1 MKDNRGLKFQ
11 SYKITD
17 KEQVTDDTVI
27 YKIAGNLNFSPGQ
40 FVQVKL
46 DHFGEATF
54 APCSDPNQKN
64 FFNLCIRDQG
74 STSAA
79 LTKLQVGEKISIR
92 GPYGNG
98 WPIDKLIG
106 KNILLL
112 VGGMGIVP
120 IRPLIF
126 ELLKYK
132 KEFKKISL
140 LAGFKTPDHVLF
152 NDDFLDWKKKFHYL
166 QVAVE
171 KGDKNWWGESCMITE
186 LIKNHKLDPKNT
198 VVLMCGPEI
207 MFPFCNEV
215 LCGPKKIEKKNIYVS
230 MERRMEC
237 GVGLCQHCNIGKYY
251 VCKDG
256 PIFRWDKI
264 EPEISK

>member
-1 MKDNRGLKFQ
+1 MKDNKGLKFNK
-11 SYKITD
+11 YKIVN
-17 KEQVTDDTVI
+17 KEQATPDTVI
-27 YKIAGNLNFSPGQ
+27 YKIAGDLNFSPGQ
-40 FVQVKL
+40 FVQISL
-46 DHFGEATF
+46 PHFGEATF
-54 APCSDPNQKN
+54 APCSDPNNKE

-79 LTKLQVGEKISIR
+79 LTKLQVGEEMIIR

-98 WPIDKLIG
+98 WPIGKLIG
-106 KNILLL
+106 KDILLL

-120 IRPLIF
+120 IRPLIY

-140 LAGFKTPDHVLF
+140 LAGFKTPHHLLF
-152 NDDFLDWKKKFHYL
+152 NEDFLSWKTKLDYM

-171 KGDKNWWGESCMITE
+171 KGDRNWWGECCMITE
-186 LIKNHKLDPKNT
+186 LIKKMKIDPKNT
-198 VVLMCGPEI
+198 VTMMCGPEI
-207 MFPFCNEV
+207 MFQFCNEV
-215 LCGPKKIEKKNIYVS
+215 LCGTKKIMKNNIYVS

-256 PIFRWDKI
+256 PVFRLDKI
-264 EPEISK
+264 EKEIGR

>member
-1 MKDNRGLKFQ
+1 MKDNKGLKFNN
-11 SYKITD
+11 YKVID

-27 YKIAGNLNFSPGQ
+27 YKVAGNLKFEPGQ

-54 APCSDPNQKN
+54 APCSDPNN
-64 FFNLCIRDQG
+64 HDFFNLCIRDQG
-74 STSAA
+74 STSSAI
-79 LTKLQVGEKISIR
+79 TRLQVGEELSLR

-98 WPIDKLIG
+98 WPIGKLIG
-106 KNILLL
+106 KEVLLI

-120 IRPLIF
+120 VRPLIF

-140 LAGFKTPDHVLF
+140 LAGFKTPHHILF
-152 NDDFLDWKKKFHYL
+152 MEDFLAWKKQLSYL

-171 KGDKNWWGESCMITE
+171 KDDKDWWGECCMITE
-186 LIKNHKLDPKNT
+186 LIKKININKKNT

-207 MFPFCNEV
+207 MFKFCNQL
-215 LCGPKKIEKKNIYVS
+215 LCGPKKIDKSNIYVS

-256 PIFRWDKI
+256 PIFRLDLI
-264 EPEISK
+264 ETEFNK